1 MLPHMRAIVAASAY
15 AILSGKKVA
24 GVHDHDAGK
33 HRRIAAECRGDW
45 LQAYDGDR
53 EAYFGGDLPELYDR
67 GEKAF
72 VSLERD
78 GAGVRGFDRASENF
92 YTAKV
97 TDQLVEFY
105 DYGEGAWFAFSVQT
119 A

>member
-24 GVHDHDAGK
+24 GIHDHSIGR
-33 HRRIAAECRGDW
+33 HLRIAAECRGDW
-45 LQAYDGDR
+45 LQAYDGER
-53 EAYFGGDLPELYDR
+53 EAYFCGDLPDLYDR
-67 GEKAF
+67 GDKAF

-78 GAGVRGFDRASENF
+78 GAGVRGYDHATKTF

-97 TDQLVEFY
+97 TDLAVQFF
-105 DYGEGAWFAFSVQT
+105 DHGENVWFVFSVQVV
-119 A
+119 